1 MAAKKKYKGPAKRIF
16 HPRQRKTRPL
26 NEALG
31 DFVNTVDGDRK
42 LMVPRL
48 WKAWPEL
55 MGELA
60 EFAKPL
66 GHRKR
71 TLILASDD
79 SVAAQELSYFAPEIL
94 ERINSFF
101 GEEVFDKVLFELLNG
116 RVPLDGYELQRTQ
129 FKDAKIKKPGKL
141 GGLKDKFDPESAVG
155 RCYLKYVR
163 LFENS

>member
-1 MAAKKKYKGPAKRIF
+1 MVRKAKYTGPRKRHF
-16 HPRQRKTRPL
+16 HPRQRALRTMG
-26 NEALG
+26 EAMS
-31 DFVNTVDGDRK
+31 DFVSVLDGNHK
-42 LMVPRL
+42 LMIPKL

-66 GHRKR
+66 GHRKT
-71 TLILASDD
+71 TLILAAED

-94 ERINSFF
+94 LRINSFF

-116 RVPLDGYELQRTQ
+116 RVPLDGYKLKRTPIQRP
-129 FKDAKIKKPGKL
+129 KIKKPENI
-141 GGLKDKFDPESAVG
+141 GGMKDKFDPESAVG

>member
-1 MAAKKKYKGPAKRIF
+1 MARKQKYNGPKKRVF
-16 HPRQRKTRPL
+16 HPRQRKVRSL
-26 NEALG
+26 NEAMG
-31 DFVNTVDGDRK
+31 QFVSVMDGEYK
-42 LMVPRL
+42 LMIPRL
-48 WKAWPEL
+48 WKAWPDL

-66 GHRKR
+66 GHRKT
-71 TLILASDD
+71 TLILAAED

-101 GEEVFDKVLFELLNG
+101 GKEVFDKVLFELLNG
-116 RVPLDGYELQRTQ
+116 RVPLDGYELNRTE
-129 FKDAKIKKPGKL
+129 FKRAKIKKPGKL

-163 LFENS
+163 LFEKS

>member
-1 MAAKKKYKGPAKRIF
+1 MAAKKKYNGPKKRVF
-16 HPRQRKTRPL
+16 HPRQRSTRHVG
-26 NEALG
+26 EAMG
-31 DFVNTVDGDRK
+31 DYVSDLDGQYK
-42 LMVPRL
+42 LMIPKL

-116 RVPLDGYELQRTQ
+116 RVPLDGYELKRTR
-129 FKDAKIKKPGKL
+129 FKDAKIKKPGNL
-141 GGLKDKFDPESAVG
+141 GGLIDKFDPESAVG

>member
-1 MAAKKKYKGPAKRIF
+1 MAVKKKYTGPVKRVF
-16 HPRQRKTRPL
+16 HPRQRNVRSVG
-26 NEALG
+26 EAL
-31 DFVNTVDGDRK
+31 DSFVDVMDAKDR
-42 LMVPRL
+42 LMIPRL

-79 SVAAQELSYFAPEIL
+79 PVAAQELSYFAPEIL

-116 RVPLDGYELQRTQ
+116 RVPLDGYELKRTE
-129 FKDAKIKKPGKL
+129 FNDAKIRRPGDI

-163 LFENS
+163 LFEKS

>member
-1 MAAKKKYKGPAKRIF
+1 MIRKTKYSGPSKRLF
-16 HPRQRKTRPL
+16 HPRQRNLRTMG
-26 NEALG
+26 EAMSQ
-31 DFVNTVDGDRK
+31 FVSVIDGDKK
-42 LMVPRL
+42 LMIPKL
-48 WKAWPEL
+48 WKAWPDL

-66 GHRKR
+66 GHRKT
-71 TLILASDD
+71 TLILAAED

-94 ERINSFF
+94 LRINSFF

-116 RVPLDGYELQRTQ
+116 RVPLDGYELARIPVQ
-129 FKDAKIKKPGKL
+129 KPKIKKPGKI
-141 GGLKDKFDPESAVG
+141 GGMKDKFDPESAVG

>member
-1 MAAKKKYKGPAKRIF
+1 MARKTKYTGPKKRVF
-16 HPRQRKTRPL
+16 HPRQRSTRSMS
-26 NEALG
+26 EAMG
-31 DFVNTVDGDRK
+31 QFVSVMDGEYK
-42 LMVPRL
+42 LMIPRL
-48 WKAWPEL
+48 WKAWPDL

-66 GHRKR
+66 GHRKK
-71 TLILASDD
+71 TLILAAED

-94 ERINSFF
+94 ERINLFF

-116 RVPLDGYELQRTQ
+116 RVPLDGYKLQRTE

-163 LFENS
+163 LFEKS